1 MPELRHD
8 VLTGRLVLLAAG
20 RGGRPVTFP
29 ASSPDASQTSARTD
43 RVCPF
48 CPGHEHET
56 PPELARIGPGEP
68 GSPGWRV
75 RVFPNLFPIV
85 GGDAPGPGA
94 TGAHEVVA
102 LSPDH
107 DATFAELDDDQ
118 AVDVFTALRDRARAH
133 RRAGHAHVQVLINQ
147 GRPAGGSIEHP
158 HAQVVAL
165 DFVPPAVTVAV
176 DRFASAESDPVLGDR
191 ADALER
197 EQQVVTGGEVSAW
210 CPTGSATPFETRIA
224 AVRAGSRL
232 EDSTDGHV
240 LGVALVLRD
249 VLAAMNRV
257 IAEASGR
264 VPYNVVVHNGP
275 ALEDPPYHWWISVV
289 PRVAVVAGFEM
300 GTAVLVN
307 TLEPREAA
315 QRLRAEL

>member
-20 RGGRPVTFP
+20 RGARPVTFAP
-29 ASSPDASQTSARTD
+29 PSRDAAEVTTRTGHA
-43 RVCPF
+43 CPF

-75 RVFPNLFPIV
+75 RAFPNLFPIV
-85 GGDAPGPGA
+85 GGDTAGPGA
-94 TGAHEVVA
+94 TGSHEVVV

-118 AVDVFTALRDRARAH
+118 AVDVLTALRERARAQ
-133 RRAGHAHVQVLINQ
+133 RDAGHSHTQLLINQ
-147 GRPAGGSIEHP
+147 GRAAGASIEHP

-176 DRFASAESDPVLGDR
+176 DRFASAESDPVLRDR

-197 EQQVVTGGEVSAW
+197 EQQVLTGGEVSAW
-210 CPTGSATPFETRIA
+210 CPTGSASPFETRIA
-224 AVRAGSRL
+224 AIGGGPRF
-232 EDSTDGHV
+232 EDATDGQV

-249 VLAAMNRV
+249 VLAGLGRAL
-257 IAEASGR
+257 AEPSGR
-264 VPYNVVVHNGP
+264 IPYNVVVHNGP
-275 ALEDPPYHWWISVV
+275 AVEDPPYHWWISVI

-307 TLEPREAA
+307 TLEPRDAA
-315 QRLRAEL
+315 QRLRTEL